1 MKNIKEVKYKVCV
14 FIHKDEK
21 YQYVIHDTN
30 YTRECF
36 IDYSLQEIKADIERE
51 TRMQFIKDED
61 KLIERKL
68 QERKDG
74 KRKQEKY
81 LMLR

>member
-1 MKNIKEVKYKVCV
+1 MRNIKEIKYKMCQ

-21 YQYVIHDTN
+21 YQYVIHDTD
-30 YTRECF
+30 YTQEYF
-36 IDYSLQEIKADIERE
+36 HDYSLQEIKADIERI
-51 TRMQFIKDED
+51 TKLVFIKDED

-74 KRKQEKY
+74 IRKQEKY
-81 LMLR
+81 LLLR